1 MIQFVQR
8 VIWFVGLVLLQVLVL
23 NHIHIYE
30 YATPL
35 LYIYFILNLDVN
47 VSRKSLLCWAFFLGL
62 TIDLFCN
69 TPGMN
74 AAAATFL
81 AFVRHPILSIQTVR
95 DIPEEATPD
104 MRQIG
109 FLPYVRYVLTCTL
122 LYVFILHFIDT
133 FSLFSWKL
141 FMLKVFS
148 DTIMTVVFILCV
160 NYIAGKK

>member
-1 MIQFVQR
+1 MIQLIQR
-8 VIWFVGLVLLQVLVL
+8 LLWFVGLVLLQVLVL

-35 LYIYFILNLDVN
+35 LYIYFILSLDVN
-47 VSRKSLLCWAFFLGL
+47 VSRNSLLGWAFALGL

-74 AAAATFL
+74 AAAATLL
-81 AFVRHPILSIQTVR
+81 AFVRNPLLRIQTVR

-109 FLPYVRYVLTCTL
+109 FLPYLRYVLICTF
-122 LYVFILHFIDT
+122 LYVIILQLIDT

-141 FMLKVFS
+141 FTLKVIS
-148 DTIMTVVFILCV
+148 DAVMTVLFILCV
-160 NYIAGKK
+160 NYIAGRK

>member
-1 MIQFVQR
+1 MVQFMQR
-8 VIWFVGLVLLQVLVL
+8 LLWFVGLVLLQVLVL

-35 LYIYFILNLDVN
+35 FYIYFIFSLDVN
-47 VSRKSLLCWAFFLGL
+47 VSRNALLCWAFFLGL

-81 AFVRHPILSIQTVR
+81 AFVRYPLLRIQTVR
-95 DIPEEATPD
+95 DIPEEAAPD

-109 FLPYVRYVLTCTL
+109 FLPYFRYVLTCTF
-122 LYVFILHFIDT
+122 LYVFILHLLDT

-141 FMLKVFS
+141 FMLKVVS
-148 DTIMTVVFILCV
+148 DVAMTVLFILCV
-160 NYIAGKK
+160 NYISGKK

>member
-1 MIQFVQR
+1 MIQCMQR
-8 VIWFVGLVLLQVLVL
+8 LLWFVGLVLLQVLVL

-35 LYIYFILNLDVN
+35 LYIYFILNLDGK
-47 VSRKSLLCWAFFLGL
+47 VSRNSLLGWAFALGL

-74 AAAATFL
+74 AAAATLL
-81 AFVRHPILSIQTVR
+81 AFVRNPLLRVQTVR
-95 DIPEEATPD
+95 DIPEDATPD

-109 FLPYVRYVLTCTL
+109 FFPYLRYVLTCTL
-122 LYVFILHFIDT
+122 LYVFILQLLDT

-141 FMLKVFS
+141 FLLKVIS
-148 DTIMTVVFILCV
+148 DVVMTVLFILCV